1 MQTTEK
7 ATTNINI
14 HYAKTHLSRLI
25 DEVATTGKPIVIAK
39 AGTPKVKIVPIEEPK
54 MGSMFGFM
62 LDDNGNLPE
71 GFKEFSECFDELNDE
86 MVGLMLNNGEF

>member
-1 MQTTEK
+1 MQTT
-7 ATTNINI
+7 TPNVNI

-25 DEVATTGKPIVIAK
+25 DEVATTGKPITIAK

>member
-39 AGTPKVKIVPIEEPK
+39 AGTPKVKIVPLNTPK
-54 MGSMFGFM
+54 KRQMGTLKGKIKIPDNFDTAFADEISDMF
-62 LDDNGNLPE
+62 E
-71 GFKEFSECFDELNDE
+71 GI
-86 MVGLMLNNGEF
+86 